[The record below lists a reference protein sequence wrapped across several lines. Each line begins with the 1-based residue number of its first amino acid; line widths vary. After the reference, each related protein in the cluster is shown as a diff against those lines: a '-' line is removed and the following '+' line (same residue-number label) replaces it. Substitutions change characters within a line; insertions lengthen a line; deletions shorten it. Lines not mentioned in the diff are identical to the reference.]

1 MLDGLLLL
9 VERALTELDHND
21 YETELQKLEAKI
33 RKHVKV
39 TMLAT

>member
-1 MLDGLLLL
+1 
-9 VERALTELDHND
+9 VEGALAELERND

-39 TMLAT
+39 TVVSA